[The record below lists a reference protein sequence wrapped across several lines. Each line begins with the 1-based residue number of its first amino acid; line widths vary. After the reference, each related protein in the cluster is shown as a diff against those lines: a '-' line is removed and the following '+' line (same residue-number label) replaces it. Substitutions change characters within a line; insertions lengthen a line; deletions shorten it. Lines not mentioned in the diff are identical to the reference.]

1 MLSIRFPYMHTHT
14 HIHIHI
20 GRSGCSSRPKGVP
33 APREVHA
40 DLSRVTFG
48 KPSGGGGKLWL
59 CAPRRPRTLAMPALL
74 YPFPISLNYC
84 ISLPFVPSLSMAR

>member
-1 MLSIRFPYMHTHT
+1 MLSNSFPYMHT
-14 HIHIHI
+14 HIHI
-20 GRSGCSSRPKGVP
+20 GRSGCSPPRPKGVP